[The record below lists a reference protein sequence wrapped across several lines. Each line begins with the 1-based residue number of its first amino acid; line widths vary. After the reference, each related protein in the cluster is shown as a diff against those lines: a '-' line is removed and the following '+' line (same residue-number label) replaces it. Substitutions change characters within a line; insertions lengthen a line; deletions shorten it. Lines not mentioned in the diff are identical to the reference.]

1 MFVLLLTINLSTVV
15 LGSFESR
22 PKCMA
27 AGMRIENAIQQNT
40 HKYHPDISYMCVEK
54 KNNK

>member
-1 MFVLLLTINLSTVV
+1 MFVLLLTIKLSTVV

-22 PKCMA
+22 NQCMA

-40 HKYHPDISYMCVEK
+40 YKYHPDVSYMCVEK
-54 KNNK
+54 KTNK

>member
-1 MFVLLLTINLSTVV
+1 MFVLLLTIKLSTVV

-22 PKCMA
+22 NQCVA

-40 HKYHPDISYMCVEK
+40 YKYHPDVSYMCVEK